1 MSETLDKTQK
11 TFQGLG
17 VTRPEQVL
25 QLFSELRSLFDAS
38 ALAAAS
44 TKNVG
49 RLPELQSAWNNDSS
63 GVIRR
68 IHANWVTLAPP
79 NLRGTTERAMK
90 HLSAHVGVGV
100 KAVQTLQQLGVH
112 DNSQVVSL
120 FSLLRDTFDQDI
132 QLDIDEID
140 VEITRINWLGRKTGI
155 LAWARDHWMKSAP
168 DELRREVGR
177 CFNEIKAH
185 IEQAINDKRAS
196 ARPAILA
203 APLYQ
208 DQSEYRPAIRP
219 TYAQTSGNVLVDVSN
234 EQAILPPDP
243 TLIPE
248 DLSLPGVIRPIG
260 SHHLIRQVFQEI
272 ENIFVSIGFS
282 VVEGPEIETPYYNF
296 EALNIPEFH
305 PVRDD
310 MDTFY
315 LELPKGAPT
324 PLLLRTHTSPM
335 QIRTMEKQKP
345 PVRVIV
351 PGKVYRRDNPDATHS
366 FAFHQIEGLAVDSDI
381 TFCDFTGTIEYFVK
395 QFFGPSVKTR
405 FRPSYFPFTE
415 PSVEFDV
422 SCPFCGGTGT
432 AAGGGTCSKCKG
444 AAWIELFGAGM
455 VDPAVYGFVNYDA
468 KKVSGFAF
476 GIGIDRLAMLKYG
489 IDDIQVFF
497 QNDVRFLRQFP

>member
-1 MSETLDKTQK
+1 MKNYPNFGFSLADQGIETQ
-11 TFQGLG
+11 
-17 VTRPEQVL
+17 EQVA
-25 QLFSELRSLFDAS
+25 SLFLTVRNLFDNA
-38 ALAAAS
+38 ALEVRDEG
-44 TKNVG
+44 TLTDWRN
-49 RLPELQSAWNNDSS
+49 AW
-63 GVIRR
+63 
-68 IHANWVTLAPP
+68 LA
-79 NLRGTTERAMK
+79 
-90 HLSAHVGVGV
+90 
-100 KAVQTLQQLGVH
+100 
-112 DNSQVVSL
+112 
-120 FSLLRDTFDQDI
+120 
-132 QLDIDEID
+132 
-140 VEITRINWLGRKTGI
+140 RKTGVLTMI
-155 LAWARDHWMKSAP
+155 GDNWLKRAP
-168 DELRREVGR
+168 ASLKGHVGR
-177 CFNEIKAH
+177 QFNQLRLYVDEKFEEQRQR
-185 IEQAINDKRAS
+185 IEGGAQES
-196 ARPAILA
+196 ALTRECI
-203 APLYQ
+203 
-208 DQSEYRPAIRP
+208 
-219 TYAQTSGNVLVDVSN
+219 
-234 EQAILPPDP
+234 
-243 TLIPE
+243 
-248 DLSLPGVIRPIG
+248 DLSLPGVHRPIG

-272 ENIFVSIGFS
+272 EDIFVSIGFS

-315 LELPKGAPT
+315 LELPKGAKT

-366 FAFHQIEGLAVDSDI
+366 FAFHQIEGLAVDTDI
-381 TFCDFTGTIEYFVK
+381 TFCDFTGAIEYFVR
-395 QFFGPSVKTR
+395 QFFGASVKTR

-422 SCPFCGGTGT
+422 SCPFCGGTGNSN
-432 AAGGGTCSKCKG
+432 GGTCSKCKG

>member
-1 MSETLDKTQK
+1 MLHGALRRSPSNAMTAHDNKT
-11 TFQGLG
+11 GLPLVHLG
-17 VTRPEQVL
+17 ITRPEEL
-25 QLFSELRSLFDAS
+25 SALFADLRGRFDADCAC
-38 ALAAAS
+38 ALDEPS
-44 TKNVG
+44 WK
-49 RLPELQSAWNNDSS
+49 Q
-63 GVIRR
+63 
-68 IHANWVTLAPP
+68 
-79 NLRGTTERAMK
+79 
-90 HLSAHVGVGV
+90 
-100 KAVQTLQQLGVH
+100 
-112 DNSQVVSL
+112 
-120 FSLLRDTFDQDI
+120 FRDT
-132 QLDIDEID
+132 
-140 VEITRINWLGRKTGI
+140 WLGRKSGVLTQITDNWLKPATAELKRAVGQQLNELRAHVETQI
-155 LAWARDHWMKSAP
+155 EARRVAIEAGAEETAPARD
-168 DELRREVGR
+168 RV
-177 CFNEIKAH
+177 
-185 IEQAINDKRAS
+185 
-196 ARPAILA
+196 
-203 APLYQ
+203 
-208 DQSEYRPAIRP
+208 
-219 TYAQTSGNVLVDVSN
+219 
-234 EQAILPPDP
+234 
-243 TLIPE
+243 
-248 DLSLPGVIRPIG
+248 DLSLPGVIRPVG

-272 ENIFVSIGFS
+272 EDIFFSIGFS

-366 FAFHQIEGLAVDSDI
+366 FAFHQIEGLAVDTDI

>member
-1 MSETLDKTQK
+1 MATLKDPTRHTLADLEIGSSDALAILFTELRTRLQRELAEAIHSGGWDKLREEWIGTNDSVKSRIIENWLRNGPIAFKPYVIRDLKNLLNEVFIPSIVSRRLDQLRAMTVEHVGK
-11 TFQGLG
+11 LFQILRVQFDQELKECIDEVDLG
-17 VTRPEQVL
+17 VTRTFWL
-25 QLFSELRSLFDAS
+25 
-38 ALAAAS
+38 
-44 TKNVG
+44 G
-49 RLPELQSAWNNDSS
+49 RSS
-63 GVIRR
+63 GVLT
-68 IHANWVTLAPP
+68 H
-79 NLRGTTERAMK
+79 
-90 HLSAHVGVGV
+90 
-100 KAVQTLQQLGVH
+100 
-112 DNSQVVSL
+112 
-120 FSLLRDTFDQDI
+120 
-132 QLDIDEID
+132 
-140 VEITRINWLGRKTGI
+140 ITNNWL
-155 LAWARDHWMKSAP
+155 KSASP
-168 DELRREVGR
+168 ILKRTVGTEFNKFKSYVETEFDLR
-177 CFNEIKAH
+177 
-185 IEQAINDKRAS
+185 
-196 ARPAILA
+196 LA
-203 APLYQ
+203 AIEAGADEAALAK
-208 DQSEYRPAIRP
+208 ER
-219 TYAQTSGNVLVDVSN
+219 V
-234 EQAILPPDP
+234 
-243 TLIPE
+243 
-248 DLSLPGVIRPIG
+248 DLSLPGVVRAIG

-272 ENIFVSIGFS
+272 EDIFFSIGFS

-315 LELPKGAPT
+315 IDLPKGAAT

-366 FAFHQIEGLAVDSDI
+366 FAFHQIEGLAVDTDI

-422 SCPFCGGTGT
+422 SCPFCGGTGSSNG
-432 AAGGGTCSKCKG
+432 ATCSKCKG

>member
-1 MSETLDKTQK
+1 MPTVDNPTAKTLSE
-11 TFQGLG
+11 LG
-17 VTRPEQVL
+17 VNDAQGVAEKFAEVRA
-25 QLFSELRSLFDAS
+25 RFDAQAQRPMDS
-38 ALAAAS
+38 HNWEILRQSWVGRKSGVLTAITENWLKSAQPELKRVVGQELNKFKAHLEKTLEARRLAIESGAEETALA
-44 TKNVG
+44 
-49 RLPELQSAWNNDSS
+49 R
-63 GVIRR
+63 
-68 IHANWVTLAPP
+68 
-79 NLRGTTERAMK
+79 ER
-90 HLSAHVGVGV
+90 V
-100 KAVQTLQQLGVH
+100 
-112 DNSQVVSL
+112 
-120 FSLLRDTFDQDI
+120 
-132 QLDIDEID
+132 
-140 VEITRINWLGRKTGI
+140 
-155 LAWARDHWMKSAP
+155 
-168 DELRREVGR
+168 
-177 CFNEIKAH
+177 
-185 IEQAINDKRAS
+185 
-196 ARPAILA
+196 
-203 APLYQ
+203 
-208 DQSEYRPAIRP
+208 
-219 TYAQTSGNVLVDVSN
+219 
-234 EQAILPPDP
+234 
-243 TLIPE
+243 

-272 ENIFVSIGFS
+272 EDIFFSIGFS

-315 LELPKGAPT
+315 IDLPKGAPV

-366 FAFHQIEGLAVDSDI
+366 FMFHQVEGLAVDTDI

-415 PSVEFDV
+415 PSVEFDA

-432 AAGGGTCSKCKG
+432 AAAGGTCSKCKG
-444 AAWIELFGAGM
+444 GAWIELFGAGM

>member
-1 MSETLDKTQK
+1 MPNIENPTEKTLV
-11 TFQGLG
+11 GLG
-17 VTRPEQVL
+17 VKSPGEVPAYFTSARE
-25 QLFSELRSLFDAS
+25 RFDAQIS
-38 ALAAAS
+38 
-44 TKNVG
+44 
-49 RLPELQSAWNNDSS
+49 RPMDQHAWEM
-63 GVIRR
+63 
-68 IHANWVTLAPP
+68 
-79 NLRGTTERAMK
+79 LRQA
-90 HLSAHVGVGV
+90 
-100 KAVQTLQQLGVH
+100 
-112 DNSQVVSL
+112 
-120 FSLLRDTFDQDI
+120 
-132 QLDIDEID
+132 
-140 VEITRINWLGRKTGI
+140 WLGRKSGV
-155 LAWARDHWMKSAP
+155 LAQITDNWLKPAP
-168 DELRREVGR
+168 PDLKRTVGAGLNELR
-177 CFNEIKAH
+177 AH
-185 IEQAINDKRAS
+185 VESQIESRRQAIESGA
-196 ARPAILA
+196 
-203 APLYQ
+203 
-208 DQSEYRPAIRP
+208 DQSALAHERI
-219 TYAQTSGNVLVDVSN
+219 
-234 EQAILPPDP
+234 
-243 TLIPE
+243 

-272 ENIFVSIGFS
+272 EDIFVSIGFS

-315 LELPKGAPT
+315 IDLPKGEPT

-335 QIRTMEKQKP
+335 QIRTMEKRKP

-366 FAFHQIEGLAVDSDI
+366 FMFHQVEGLAVDTDI

-395 QFFGPSVKTR
+395 QFFGPGVKTR

-432 AAGGGTCSKCKG
+432 TAAGGTCSKCKG